1 MDRKLIV
8 VANRLPVSRS
18 AEGSW
23 EASHGG
29 LVTAVTPILRERR
42 GMWIGWSGTPDDSS
56 RQFELNGI
64 NHVSVPLSS
73 EEVDDFYFGFCN
85 GTIWPLFH
93 DAVRTPEFDV
103 RWWRV
108 YQELNERYAQAV
120 KKEATGDDLIWV
132 HDYHLLLVPGRLRRL
147 VPEADVRFFLHI
159 PFPPIEIFARLP
171 WRKAILEGL
180 LAADIVGF
188 QTKAS
193 ADNFK
198 RSARVLLGSEVL
210 RQSVVHNGRATK
222 VLTAPI
228 SVDYEEFDRIGGL
241 AETEQS
247 ATRLRNELGNP
258 TKIIFGADRLDY
270 TKGIDVRLRAYELLL
285 EREPHLAETTRLIQI
300 AVPSREALGDYAEM
314 REEIEQLAG
323 RINSIHGDRH
333 KMPVHYSYES
343 LDRDELVTYYRA
355 ADVMAVTPLV
365 DGMNLVA
372 KEYVTSRTDNRG
384 VLLLS
389 EFAGAAREL
398 TEAIIVNPY
407 DITGM
412 TDALWQALH
421 LDPEDEQ
428 ARMTRM
434 RARLRHHDLTSWTR
448 ALLESR
454 VEALAV

>member
-1 MDRKLIV
+1 MDRNLIV

-18 AEGSW
+18 ADGSW
-23 EASHGG
+23 ERSHGG

-42 GMWIGWSGTPDDSS
+42 GMWIGWSGTTDDSS
-56 RQFELNGI
+56 RQFELDGI
-64 NHVSVPLSS
+64 NHVAVPMNS

-93 DAVRTPEFDV
+93 DAVRTPEFDI

-108 YQELNERYAQAV
+108 YEELNERYARAV
-120 KKEATGDDLIWV
+120 TREAKGDDLVWV
-132 HDYHLLLVPGRLRRL
+132 HDYHLLLVPGRLRQL

-171 WRKAILEGL
+171 WRKAVLEGL
-180 LAADIVGF
+180 LATDIVGF

-198 RSARVLLGSEVL
+198 RAARVFLGAEVL
-210 RQSVVHNGRATK
+210 RHSVVHNGRATK

-228 SVDYEEFDRIGGL
+228 SVDYDEFDRIGGST
-241 AETEQS
+241 ETEQS
-247 ATRLRNELGNP
+247 ATRLRDELGNP

-270 TKGIDVRLRAYELLL
+270 TKGIDARLRAYELLL
-285 EREPHLAETTRLIQI
+285 EREPHLAESTRLIQI

-333 KMPVHYSYES
+333 KMPVHYRYES
-343 LDRDELVTYYRA
+343 LERHELVTYYRT

-412 TDALWQALH
+412 ADAMWQALH
-421 LDPEDEQ
+421 LDSEDEQ
-428 ARMTRM
+428 ARMTKM
-434 RARLRHHDLTSWTR
+434 RSWLRHHDLNGWTR
-448 ALLESR
+448 ALLDSR
-454 VEALAV
+454 VEVLAV